1 MARALTHTRTHTG
14 QPYARVSR
22 LFAAIPLLSTCPAS
36 RQPASPVQ
44 LPTLRHRVRI
54 ACACRSPLKLV
65 AIAWRGLSR
74 RHARFY
80 FVVVFLQCVCVY
92 WRVREWSAN
101 SILRGRD
108 RMVFQYIPQ
117 NRFVYTRTGV
127 RLCRR
132 LGERLRLCGYSDAS
146 RMLLTQVD
154 GLICVRCSRATGFH
168 LADDLTQIVSHRDT
182 STHSQN
188 THTHTHIYKQTHNV

>member
-1 MARALTHTRTHTG
+1 MRIPHHKRMARALTHTRTHTG

-80 FVVVFLQCVCVY
+80 FVVVFLQCVCVFIGAY
-92 WRVREWSAN
+92 VSGAQIPFSAAAIVWCFSTYPKTVLCTLGLACGCVADWENACACAATRMRVA
-101 SILRGRD
+101 
-108 RMVFQYIPQ
+108 
-117 NRFVYTRTGV
+117 
-127 RLCRR
+127 C
-132 LGERLRLCGYSDAS
+132 C
-146 RMLLTQVD
+146 
-154 GLICVRCSRATGFH
+154 
-168 LADDLTQIVSHRDT
+168 
-182 STHSQN
+182 
-188 THTHTHIYKQTHNV
+188 